1 MYMWV
6 EKLKLTGWASDVE
19 AKGTVCVV
27 IKNQDRQLGA
37 GRRHRACIRGGT
49 QAMIYIHET
58 EQRNGIE
65 IWYQMEARSAP
76 CRTRVDTEQR
86 GGTLT

>member
-49 QAMIYIHET
+49 KAMIYIRMRQNNEMVLKSGT
-58 EQRNGIE
+58 EWRQ
-65 IWYQMEARSAP
+65 EAHHVA
-76 CRTRVDTEQR
+76 R
-86 GGTLT
+86 G